1 MTPKALRLL
10 QDLRRQLLHPTA
22 SEEVMDEAVTAAA

>member
-10 QDLRRQLLHPTA
+10 QDLRRQLHLPIA
-22 SEEVMDEAVTAAA
+22 EEVISEAVTAAA